1 MQVFFLSVYVDVAY
15 AFFGAIL
22 NIFPCLET
30 LLKPGMYLIKLA
42 SACPLSHKSPSL
54 STFPNTSFK
63 LDVLPI
69 DETAEHRLMDLG
81 FHPAEFCLANY

>member
-22 NIFPCLET
+22 NISPCLET
-30 LLKPGMYLIKLA
+30 LLRPVMYVIKLA
-42 SACPLSHKSPSL
+42 SACPISHKYPSL

-63 LDVLPI
+63 LELLSI
-69 DETAEHRLMDLG
+69 YGTAETSFKRFRLS
-81 FHPAEFCLANY
+81 PN